1 MKRKQ
6 AAAVLLSIILAVS
19 ACVPMSGIGAF
30 AAESA
35 GSSEAAVEEKQSAV
49 VPASESSEAANSEEA
64 VETDEDAVAVETADK
79 IDTADTAA
87 TGDDAINTDAINTD
101 AIDDSAIDDSTID
114 DSTINSAATD
124 DNTTDDNA
132 PKESTPDD
140 SEAQDS
146 AQEASDAEISE
157 ATETTSEATTEATN
171 AAATVEATEAATES
185 TTKVA
190 TEAATLTGI
199 NLTRHTLTI
208 KIGDTAQLEA
218 SAIPETAAHGNFIW
232 ETGDDYIATVDQS
245 GQVTAVGIGTTT
257 IYVYSENYEY
267 YDSCELKV
275 TKINLSGASVLR
287 ISGNRPYTGA
297 KIQPSPVVKLDGV
310 TLQEGRD
317 YKVNY
322 SRNTNVGTAT
332 CIVTG
337 QNNYSGTVKRTFEIV
352 KAPNRFVKIATGGIT
367 LPLSLMSSGTLGITL
382 NSKAKFDAKMTY
394 ELLSVPAKI
403 KKYIA
408 LSSGGKLSIKKGIT
422 AGTYKIKV
430 RVTAAET
437 KNSKKASGT
446 KEIKIV
452 LKSHMKQYSSLTA
465 LGVNGYSKEV
475 DRKVNAAFDEM
486 IVKLNGQSVKYANL
500 SDYQKAY
507 VITLH
512 IGTKYYYKDGSYNAE
527 SMLDKG
533 YGTCFAYSDLTYLMA
548 KKAGLSN
555 SWLTVPGRNVDHG
568 GKFYGSQHRSV
579 VTKIGKD
586 YYELDSNGVASMLKF
601 MASGF
606 PVDLTPEKIS
616 ESYAKYL
623 IGKSKTF
630 TTIN

>member
-6 AAAVLLSIILAVS
+6 AAAVLLSIILVVS

-64 VETDEDAVAVETADK
+64 AETDEDAVAVETADK

-87 TGDDAINTDAINTD
+87 TGDDAINTDAI
-101 AIDDSAIDDSTID
+101 DDSAIDDSTI
-114 DSTINSAATD
+114 NSATTD

-157 ATETTSEATTEATN
+157 ATETTSEATTEEATEATN
-171 AAATVEATEAATES
+171 AAATEEATEAATES

-190 TEAATLTGI
+190 TKAATLTGI
-199 NLTRHTLTI
+199 NLNRHTLTI

-232 ETGDDYIATVDQS
+232 ETGDNDIATVDQS

-257 IYVYSENYEY
+257 IYVCSENYEY

-287 ISGNRPYTGA
+287 ISGNRPYTGG

-337 QNNYSGTVKRTFEIV
+337 QNNYSGSVKRTFEIV

-422 AGTYKIKV
+422 AGTYKIKI

-486 IVKLNGQSVKYANL
+486 IVKLNGQSIKYANL

-512 IGTKYYYKDGSYNAE
+512 IGSKYYYKDGSYNAE

-586 YYELDSNGVASMLKF
+586 YYELDSNGVASMLQF
-601 MASGF
+601 LAAGY

-616 ESYAKYL
+616 ESYARYL
-623 IGKSKTF
+623 IGKAKTF

>member
-64 VETDEDAVAVETADK
+64 AETDEDAVAVETADK

-87 TGDDAINTDAINTD
+87 TGDDAINTDAI
-101 AIDDSAIDDSTID
+101 DDSAIDDSTI
-114 DSTINSAATD
+114 NSATTD

-157 ATETTSEATTEATN
+157 ATETTSEATTEEATEATN
-171 AAATVEATEAATES
+171 AAATEEATEAATES

-190 TEAATLTGI
+190 TKAATLTGI
-199 NLTRHTLTI
+199 NLNRHTLTI

-232 ETGDDYIATVDQS
+232 ETGDNDIATVDQS

-257 IYVYSENYEY
+257 IYVCSENYEY

-287 ISGNRPYTGA
+287 ISGNRPYTGG

-337 QNNYSGTVKRTFEIV
+337 QNNYSGSVKRTFEIV

-422 AGTYKIKV
+422 AGTYKIKI

-486 IVKLNGQSVKYANL
+486 IVKLNGQSIKYANL

-586 YYELDSNGVASMLKF
+586 YYELDSNGVASMLQF
-601 MASGF
+601 LAAGY

-616 ESYAKYL
+616 ESYARYL
-623 IGKSKTF
+623 IGKAKTF

>member
-64 VETDEDAVAVETADK
+64 AETDEDAVAVETADK

-87 TGDDAINTDAINTD
+87 TGDDAINTDAI
-101 AIDDSAIDDSTID
+101 DDSAIDDSTI
-114 DSTINSAATD
+114 NSATTD

-157 ATETTSEATTEATN
+157 ATETTSEATTEEATEEATEATTEATN
-171 AAATVEATEAATES
+171 AAATEEATES

-352 KAPNRFVKIATGGIT
+352 KAPNRFTMIASGGIT
-367 LPLSLMSSGTLGITL
+367 LPLSLMSSGSLGVTLY
-382 NSKAKFDAKMTY
+382 SKAKFDAKMAY
-394 ELLSVPAKI
+394 ELLSVPAKA
-403 KKYIA
+403 KKYITLA
-408 LSSGGKLSIKKGIT
+408 PGGKLTIKKGIT
-422 AGTYKIKV
+422 AGTYKIKI

-437 KNSKKASGT
+437 KNSKKATGT

-486 IVKLNGQSVKYANL
+486 IVKLNGQSIKYANL

-586 YYELDSNGVASMLKF
+586 YYELDSNGVAIMLQF